1 MKNAIL
7 TVSAL
12 TIAAAMS
19 FGTTVQHA
27 EAKPPSGNKGI
38 STPKTTIHVSNT
50 QVSKS
55 SHYSF
60 CRPRSYCGWSNYCWY
75 PQYGCYSYYCAD
87 DSLWYY
93 WCAQQYC
100 YLPVSYI
107 AVYRPTCIG
116 IRPVLTTVQVTPTVA
131 LPVGATALPPATAAL
146 PGPAPGN

>member
-7 TVSAL
+7 TVSTL

-19 FGTTVQHA
+19 FGTTLQQA

-38 STPKTTIHVSNT
+38 SGPKTSFYG
-50 QVSKS
+50 SKT
-55 SHYSF
+55 SHYSY
-60 CRPRSYCGWSNYCWY
+60 RYHPRSYHGWSHYCWY
-75 PQYGCYSYYCAD
+75 PQYGCYAYYCAD
-87 DSLWYY
+87 DSQWFY
-93 WCAQQYC
+93 WCAQQNC

-116 IRPVLTTVQVTPTVA
+116 FRPVVTTTATVTTTVA
-131 LPVGATALPPATAAL
+131 LPTGATALPTGGGPL